1 VLFDTVANMS
11 TSDRPVLIIDG
22 LNSFIR
28 SYAAYPT
35 MSSHG
40 YQMGGCIG
48 FLKTLR
54 RLTNDIAPSAVYIA
68 WEGGGSQK
76 RRTLYSEYKMN
87 RKPEKL
93 NRFYEDDIPD
103 SEHNKQQQ
111 LVSLLGMLK
120 CVPVCQ
126 LYVSD
131 CEGDDVIAYL
141 TRGPFRGHEKVIASS
156 DKDMYQL
163 LDDSTRIYS
172 LHKKTFV
179 TIPDVVNDFRVQP
192 KNFAIAKALCGD
204 PSDNIPGIKGLGF
217 KTVARVLP
225 FLSLEEDVMLEDIF
239 KYCHTHSE
247 ESVVYRRILEREDE
261 VKRNYKLVYLDGGM
275 LSQHQSAKVDH
286 LVNTFNP
293 KMDRMGLI
301 KNLVREGINDFDVE
315 GFFYAF
321 NCIENVENRTRN

>member
-1 VLFDTVANMS
+1 MMTDMS
-11 TSDRPVLIIDG
+11 VDQRPVLIVDG

-54 RLTNDIAPSAVYIA
+54 KLVNEISPRAVYIA

-76 RRTLYSEYKMN
+76 RRALYSEYKMN
-87 RKPEKL
+87 RKTEKL

-103 SEHNKQQQ
+103 SEENKKHQ
-111 LVSLLGMLK
+111 LIALLAMLK

-141 TRGPFRGHEKVIASS
+141 SRGPFRSVSKVIASS

-163 LDDSTRIYS
+163 LDENTKIYS
-172 LHKKTFV
+172 LHKKTYV
-179 TIPDVVNDFRVQP
+179 LTSNVVEDFRIQP

-204 PSDNIPGIKGLGF
+204 PTDNIPGVKGLGF
-217 KTVARVLP
+217 KTVAKNLP
-225 FLSLEEDVMLEDIF
+225 FLSLEGDVLLEDVF
-239 KYCHTHSE
+239 KYCHSHE
-247 ESVVYRRILEREDE
+247 EDSVIYRRIIESQTEIQ
-261 VKRNYKLVYLDGGM
+261 RNWKLVYLDGSM
-275 LSQHQSAKVDH
+275 LSGHQSSKVDN
-286 LVNTFNP
+286 LVNTFTP
-293 KMDRMGLI
+293 RIDRIGLI
-301 KNLVREGINDFDVE
+301 RNLVREGINDFDVE
-315 GFFYAF
+315 DFFYAF
-321 NCIENVENRTRN
+321 NCIENVENRTNN